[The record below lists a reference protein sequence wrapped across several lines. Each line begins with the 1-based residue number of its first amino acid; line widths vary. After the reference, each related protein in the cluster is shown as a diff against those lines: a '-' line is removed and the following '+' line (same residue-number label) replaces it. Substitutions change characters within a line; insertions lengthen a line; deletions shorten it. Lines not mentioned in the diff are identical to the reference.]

1 MSLFRNNR
9 HMLRGN
15 LKSLG
20 LKVKKARKQRGLL
33 QVDLAV
39 RVGISSGYVGS
50 IEQGLR
56 YPSLQ
61 VLQKIAKVLKVP
73 LSELLS

>member
-1 MSLFRNNR
+1 MYK
-9 HMLRGN
+9 GN

-20 LKVKKARKQRGLL
+20 QRIKKARKQKGLL

-56 YPSLQ
+56 YPSLR
-61 VLQKIAKVLKVP
+61 VLQKIAKVLRISP
-73 LSELLS
+73 SELLK

>member
-1 MSLFRNNR
+1 MRK
-9 HMLRGN
+9 GN
-15 LKSLG
+15 IKALG
-20 LKVKKARKQRGLL
+20 QRIKKARKEKGLL

-56 YPSLQ
+56 YPSLK
-61 VLQKIAKVLKVP
+61 VLQKLAKTLSISISDLLK
-73 LSELLS
+73 